1 MADLLADTWL
11 AIPEMD
17 GLPGLPGTRRGKLK
31 ASLRNHWESRPRV
44 KGKGLEYHLSSLPEA
59 TQTHLRAAAETA
71 RIAEHIAAVPVPEA
85 PPIPAEPKPDPA
97 DEERARQRRRAEGM
111 AKFAA
116 LAPTHTKRLR
126 AKGRE
131 WCVLACG
138 QIVRE
143 EGMTRE
149 AARLALVERVNLGT
163 VPVPAVAADA
173 LPLRHGR
180 RALTESTLHAWT
192 LAYERD
198 GIWGLT
204 DGYGN
209 RKGGSKIDTQPA
221 LQRLILGQ
229 MFAQPQSTGEDL
241 YALMQARAEELQA
254 DGVALPA
261 KRTVQLFRSRWI
273 AENAQLWSRMVNPG
287 QWKNHFQVA
296 FGSHHDQIQRLN
308 QLWELDSTPG
318 DWLLT
323 DGRHTVVGCIDLWSR
338 RLKLHVSKS
347 STAKAVGQCFR
358 RAALDWGLPEAVRTD
373 NGADYVSDYF
383 SGVLRDLE
391 IPQHLCMPFA
401 SEQKGTIERALKTMA
416 YGALKLLPGYAGHN
430 VAEAQA
436 IRSRKTFAERVM
448 TPGEIIEVDLSAA
461 DLQRTLDE
469 WVEAIYHQDPH
480 AGEGMGGM
488 TPFAKAAS
496 WSGEIRTVAP
506 RALDALLLPLGGTRE
521 VGKKGIRWEGRLYIS
536 PALAR
541 WIGDP
546 VYCRYDETDLGR
558 LYVYTDERFICVA
571 QCPEMTGISRAEVAA
586 AAHAE
591 QRKFMAEQTEEL
603 KRHKRATKE
612 NAADLVL
619 KHRAKQAEKLVEFPR
634 PTTPYTTPM
643 LDAAAEAARAA
654 EPTPMRIDTPEQL
667 AVAAALPTIQAPVGG
682 GANVVRLE
690 TPETPKARYLKW
702 LQLNNEVIR
711 GDHEGDPQT
720 LRACKVYADSS
731 EYRSQKMMAEDFP
744 EHYGIDAEVS
754 V

>member
-1 MADLLADTWL
+1 MREWYAASELA
-11 AIPEMD
+11 
-17 GLPGLPGTRRGKLK
+17 GLPGAPATVSGVIRAARRGG
-31 ASLRNHWESRPRV
+31 WQSRKRA
-44 KGKGLEYHLSSLPEA
+44 GRGGGYEYHLSSLPEA
-59 TQTHLRAAAETA
+59 TQAYLKDAVETA
-71 RIAEHIAAVPVPEA
+71 RIAECIAAVPAPEA
-85 PPIPAEPKPDPA
+85 PLIPVEPKPDPA
-97 DEERARQRRRAEGM
+97 DEERARQRRRVEGL
-111 AKFAA
+111 AKFSA

-131 WCVLACG
+131 WLVLACG

-149 AARLALVERVNLGT
+149 AARMALVERVNLGK

-180 RALTESTLHAWT
+180 RALTEPTLHAWT

-241 YALMQARAEELQA
+241 YALMQARAEALEA
-254 DGVALPA
+254 EGVALPA

-273 AENAQLWSRMVNPG
+273 AENAQLWTRMVNPG

-296 FGSHHDQIQRLN
+296 FGSHHAHIGRLN

-323 DGRHTVVGCIDLWSR
+323 DGRHTVVGCIDLYSR
-338 RLKLHVSKS
+338 RLALHVSKT

-358 RAALDWGLPEAVRTD
+358 RAALAWGLPEAVRTD

-383 SGVLRDLE
+383 AGVLRDLE

-401 SEQKGTIERALKTMA
+401 SEQKGTVERALKTMA

-436 IRSRKTFAERVM
+436 IRSRRTFAERVM

-469 WVEAIYHQDPH
+469 WVDAVYHQDAH
-480 AGEGMGGM
+480 AGEGMNGM
-488 TPFAKAAS
+488 TPFAKAAA
-496 WSGEIRTVAP
+496 WRGEIRTVDP

-521 VGKKGIRWEGRLYIS
+521 VGKKGIRWEGRTYADA
-536 PALAR
+536 ALAHWMR
-541 WIGDP
+541 ES
-546 VYCRYDETDLGR
+546 VYCRYDESDLGR
-558 LYVYTDERFICVA
+558 LYVYSDERFICVA
-571 QCPEMTGISRAEVAA
+571 ECPEMTGISRAEVAA

-591 QRKFMAEQTEEL
+591 QRKFMAEQTEDL
-603 KRHKRATKE
+603 KRHKRASKE
-612 NAADLVL
+612 NASSLVL
-619 KHRAKQAEKLVEFPR
+619 KHRAKQAEKLVEFPKQ
-634 PTTPYTTPM
+634 TTPYTTPM
-643 LDAAAEAARAA
+643 LDAAGEAARASELA
-654 EPTPMRIDTPEQL
+654 PMRIDTPEQI

-682 GANVVRLE
+682 GSNVVRLDVQE
-690 TPETPKARYLKW
+690 SPKARYLKW
-702 LQLNNEVIR
+702 LALNSEVIR
-711 GDHEGDPQT
+711 GDHAGNAGK
-720 LRACKVYADSS
+720 LRDWETYRDSA
-731 EYRSQKMMAEDFP
+731 EYRAQKMMAEDFP
-744 EHYGIDAEVS
+744 EEYGLSAGAS

>member
-1 MADLLADTWL
+1 MREWYAASELA
-11 AIPEMD
+11 
-17 GLPGLPGTRRGKLK
+17 GLPGLPGTVQRIGAIAKLRGWQSRRRAARG
-31 ASLRNHWESRPRV
+31 
-44 KGKGLEYHLSSLPEA
+44 GGYEYHLSSLPDA
-59 TQTHLRAAAETA
+59 AQTRLKADSDMA
-71 RIAEHIAAVPVPEA
+71 RITEIVAAIPAPEA
-85 PPIPAEPKPDPA
+85 PQIPAEQKPDPA
-97 DEERARQRRRAEGM
+97 EDERARQRRRVEGL
-111 AKFAA
+111 AKFSA

-131 WCVLACG
+131 WLVLACG

-149 AARLALVERVNLGT
+149 AARMALVERVNLGK

-180 RALTESTLHAWT
+180 RALTEPTLHAWT

-296 FGSHHDQIQRLN
+296 FGSHHDQIYRLN

-323 DGRHTVVGCIDLWSR
+323 DGRHTVVGCIDLYSR
-338 RLKLHVSKS
+338 RLALHVSKS

-358 RAALDWGLPEAVRTD
+358 RAALAWGLPEAVRTD

-401 SEQKGTIERALKTMA
+401 SEQKGTVERALKTMA

-461 DLQRTLDE
+461 DLQRTLDQ
-469 WVEAIYHQDPH
+469 WLDAIYHQDPH
-480 AGEGMGGM
+480 AGDGMRGL
-488 TPFAKAAS
+488 TPFAKAAA
-496 WSGEIRTVAP
+496 WTGEIRAVDP

-521 VGKKGIRWEGRLYIS
+521 VSKKGIRWEGRLYIS

-546 VYCRYDETDLGR
+546 VYCRYDEADLGR

-586 AAHAE
+586 VAHAE

-619 KHRAKQAEKLVEFPR
+619 KHRAKQAGKLVEFPR
-634 PTTPYTTPM
+634 ETTPYTTPM
-643 LDAAAEAARAA
+643 LDAAGEAARAS
-654 EPTPMRIDTPEQL
+654 EPAPMRVDTPEQL
-667 AVAAALPTIQAPVGG
+667 AVAAALPTIQAPVGSG
-682 GANVVRLE
+682 SNVVQLE
-690 TPETPKARYLKW
+690 TSRTRYLKW
-702 LQLNNEVIR
+702 LKLDEEVIR
-711 GDHEGDPQT
+711 GEHAGNPEALRWWRAYQECAEFKAEKIMSEDPS
-720 LRACKVYADSS
+720 LEA
-731 EYRSQKMMAEDFP
+731 
-744 EHYGIDAEVS
+744 YGPTGKARG
-754 V
+754 